1 MFLVT
6 ILSVSQWNIVIVI
19 IVIIVIAT
27 YRQRYT
33 KALILSIYCLQIHI
47 ALELRLFSHLLRSV
61 QFYLQLT
68 VAAAPAPV
76 EAGVARLPPASV
88 AVVPATAVAPLREAV
103 AVAVAVVS
111 AVVAP
116 LPLAAVAAAVVPA
129 AVAVATALVAAASA
143 AVTA

>member
-1 MFLVT
+1 M
-6 ILSVSQWNIVIVI
+6 
-19 IVIIVIAT
+19 
-27 YRQRYT
+27 
-33 KALILSIYCLQIHI
+33 QIHI
-47 ALELRLFSHLLRSV
+47 ALELRLFSHLLWSV

-68 VAAAPAPV
+68 VAAAPAAA

-103 AVAVAVVS
+103 AVAVVS

-116 LPLAAVAAAVVPA
+116 LPLAAVAAAVPAAVVPA

-143 AVTA
+143 AVTS

>member
-1 MFLVT
+1 M
-6 ILSVSQWNIVIVI
+6 
-19 IVIIVIAT
+19 
-27 YRQRYT
+27 
-33 KALILSIYCLQIHI
+33 QIHI
-47 ALELRLFSHLLRSV
+47 ALELRLFSHLLWSV

-68 VAAAPAPV
+68 VAAAPAAA

-103 AVAVAVVS
+103 AVAVVS

-116 LPLAAVAAAVVPA
+116 LPLAAVPAAVPA
-129 AVAVATALVAAASA
+129 AVAVATALVAVASA

>member
-1 MFLVT
+1 M
-6 ILSVSQWNIVIVI
+6 
-19 IVIIVIAT
+19 
-27 YRQRYT
+27 
-33 KALILSIYCLQIHI
+33 QIHI

-68 VAAAPAPV
+68 VAAAPA

-129 AVAVATALVAAASA
+129 AVAAVVVPAAVAVATALVAAASA